1 MIKTRMIMT
10 IIFITTK
17 TLWPVAPVMWFRF
30 RSGDGAVPT
39 EADNEDGDD
48 DEAMLTMVVMMMTM
62 RAVLW
67 RKRSG
72 VFYSP

>member
-1 MIKTRMIMT
+1 MIRTRMIMT

-48 DEAMLTMVVMMMTM
+48 DEGSVDNGDDDDEKGSVVEEEE
-62 RAVLW
+62 
-67 RKRSG
+67 SC
-72 VFYSP
+72 F

>member
-1 MIKTRMIMT
+1 MV
-10 IIFITTK
+10 
-17 TLWPVAPVMWFRF
+17 LF

-48 DEAMLTMVVMMMTM
+48 DEAVLIMVVMMMTM

-72 VFYSP
+72 VF